1 MDDLMI
7 DVHML
12 HNSIEIAMYFI
23 YNIKKYDGEL
33 REQLLYG
40 KITREDY
47 KKMKDLVEPIMIN
60 INHLN
65 IQTNSFGAIFLIG
78 AAGDVCPRCGGS
90 GRI

>member
-33 REQLLYG
+33 REKLLY
-40 KITREDY
+40 
-47 KKMKDLVEPIMIN
+47 
-60 INHLN
+60 
-65 IQTNSFGAIFLIG
+65 
-78 AAGDVCPRCGGS
+78 
-90 GRI
+90 